1 MSTTTIDL
9 IIGLLLLGFLLLPV
23 LTFLVSGW
31 PAKRREVLNSI
42 SEIGVGT
49 YLKQFFPNEYPEGGN
64 LKAFT
69 SHYDNRFGRRH
80 YALPLLFLGLV
91 GALLLALMIS
101 ELMRTLGKTDCSL
114 LEIPLVS
121 IAAGAGGYMWASYD
135 LIGRARRFDLAP
147 VHLNGA
153 TFRLAISKIGRA
165 HV

>member
-1 MSTTTIDL
+1 MSTTIDL

-42 SEIGVGT
+42 SEIGVRT

-64 LKAFT
+64 LEAFT
-69 SHYDNRFGRRH
+69 SHYDKRFGRRH

-101 ELMRTLGKTDCSL
+101 ALMQTLGAPAGQKSL
-114 LEIPLVS
+114 GP
-121 IAAGAGGYMWASYD
+121 
-135 LIGRARRFDLAP
+135 GR
-147 VHLNGA
+147 
-153 TFRLAISKIGRA
+153 
-165 HV
+165 